1 MIEVWRYDRD
11 NQSSLI
17 EEGRQYIDNKKTDK
31 RKLNIEGKKSN
42 LKPETDPCSPEESA
56 VHM

>member
-17 EEGRQYIDNKKTDK
+17 EEGRQYIDNKKTK
-31 RKLNIEGKKSN
+31 YWGEKNQ
-42 LKPETDPCSPEESA
+42 T
-56 VHM
+56 

>member
-31 RKLNIEGKKSN
+31 RKLNIEGKN
-42 LKPETDPCSPEESA
+42 LKPETDPCSPEE
-56 VHM
+56 